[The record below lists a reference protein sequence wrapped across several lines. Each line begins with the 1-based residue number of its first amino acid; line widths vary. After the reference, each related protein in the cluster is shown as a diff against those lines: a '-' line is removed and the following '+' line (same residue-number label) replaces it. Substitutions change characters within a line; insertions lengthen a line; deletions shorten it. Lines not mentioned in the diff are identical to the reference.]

1 MFQKEKLFSSIGGD
15 MGLWAGLSVV
25 ALLELLELVFDL
37 AVLALTRKKISPR

>member
-1 MFQKEKLFSSIGGD
+1 MFQAEKLFSSIGGD

-37 AVLALTRKKISPR
+37 AAIGFKKNKKAN